1 MGDQRPPGKGKH
13 GLVGP
18 AHPPALPACK
28 DHPEYPHD
36 APFRFADQWPKPKL
50 MQGKAQARMSPTRKA
65 FLRGLFAALPMTI
78 VVGPF
83 ALLFGVVAT
92 EAGLNVFETMLFSV
106 SVFAG
111 ASQFAALQTMQ
122 ENAPV
127 LVVLATA
134 LAVNLRMV
142 MYSVTLAPHFG
153 TLPLRSR
160 ALMAY
165 FLVDQSF
172 ATTVAEIDRNP
183 TMTAAEK
190 HAVFFG
196 AVVAVAPLWFL
207 ASLAGG
213 MIGQAIPPEYALDF
227 ALPITFLAMVAPMLR
242 SLPHL
247 VAAGVSILLSLLLAG
262 LPWGTGLL
270 IAAGVAMA
278 AGAMLEQRLERRG

>member
-1 MGDQRPPGKGKH
+1 
-13 GLVGP
+13 
-18 AHPPALPACK
+18 
-28 DHPEYPHD
+28 
-36 APFRFADQWPKPKL
+36 
-50 MQGKAQARMSPTRKA
+50 MSPIRKA
-65 FLRGLFAALPMTI
+65 FLRGVLSALPMTV

-92 EAGLNVFETMLFSV
+92 EAGLNVVETMLFSV

-153 TLPLRSR
+153 ELPLRSR

-183 TMTAAEK
+183 AMTAMEK
-190 HAVFFG
+190 RAVFFG

-207 ASLAGG
+207 ASLVGG
-213 MIGQAIPPEYALDF
+213 LVGQAIPPDYALDF

-247 VAAGVSILLSLLLAG
+247 VAAGVSIALSLALAG
-262 LPWGTGLL
+262 MPYGTGLL
-270 IAAGVAMA
+270 VAASVAMA
-278 AGAMLEQRLERRG
+278 AGAWLERWLELRT

>member
-1 MGDQRPPGKGKH
+1 MTS
-13 GLVGP
+13 
-18 AHPPALPACK
+18 
-28 DHPEYPHD
+28 
-36 APFRFADQWPKPKL
+36 
-50 MQGKAQARMSPTRKA
+50 ARHA
-65 FLRGLFAALPMTI
+65 FLRGLLAALPMTV

-92 EAGLNVFETMLFSV
+92 EAGLNVVEAMLFSV

-172 ATTVAEIDRNP
+172 ATTVAEIDRTP
-183 TMTAAEK
+183 AMTAEEK
-190 HAVFFG
+190 RAVFFG

-207 ASLAGG
+207 ASLAGA
-213 MIGQAIPPEYALDF
+213 MIGRAIPPEYALDF

-247 VAAGVSILLSLLLAG
+247 AAAGVSILLSLLLAG
-262 LPWGTGLL
+262 LPYGTGLL
-270 IAAGVAMA
+270 IAA
-278 AGAMLEQRLERRG
+278 AGAMTVGALIDRWLEVRRA

>member
-1 MGDQRPPGKGKH
+1 MTS
-13 GLVGP
+13 
-18 AHPPALPACK
+18 
-28 DHPEYPHD
+28 
-36 APFRFADQWPKPKL
+36 
-50 MQGKAQARMSPTRKA
+50 ARHA
-65 FLRGLFAALPMTI
+65 FLRGLLAALPMTV

-92 EAGLNVFETMLFSV
+92 EAGLNVIEAMLFSV

-153 TLPLRSR
+153 ELPLRSR

-183 TMTAAEK
+183 AMTAQEK
-190 HAVFFG
+190 RAVFFG

-207 ASLAGG
+207 ASLAGAL
-213 MIGQAIPPEYALDF
+213 IGRAIPPEYALDF

-247 VAAGVSILLSLLLAG
+247 AAAGVSILLSLLLAG
-262 LPWGTGLL
+262 LPYGTGLL
-270 IAAGVAMA
+270 IAA
-278 AGAMLEQRLERRG
+278 AGAMTVGALIDRWLEVRRA

>member
-1 MGDQRPPGKGKH
+1 
-13 GLVGP
+13 
-18 AHPPALPACK
+18 
-28 DHPEYPHD
+28 
-36 APFRFADQWPKPKL
+36 
-50 MQGKAQARMSPTRKA
+50 MSPIRKA
-65 FLRGLFAALPMTI
+65 FLRGVISALPMTV

-92 EAGLNVFETMLFSV
+92 EAGLNVVETMLFSI

-153 TLPLRSR
+153 ELPLRSR

-183 TMTAAEK
+183 AMTALEK
-190 HAVFFG
+190 RAVFFG

-207 ASLAGG
+207 ASLVGG
-213 MIGQAIPPEYALDF
+213 LIGQAIPPDYALDF

-247 VAAGVSILLSLLLAG
+247 VAAAVSILLSLALAG
-262 LPWGTGLL
+262 MPYGTGLL
-270 IAAGVAMA
+270 VAASIAMA
-278 AGAMLEQRLERRG
+278 AGAGLERWQEGRRA

>member
-1 MGDQRPPGKGKH
+1 MTS
-13 GLVGP
+13 
-18 AHPPALPACK
+18 
-28 DHPEYPHD
+28 
-36 APFRFADQWPKPKL
+36 
-50 MQGKAQARMSPTRKA
+50 ARHA
-65 FLRGLFAALPMTI
+65 FLRGLLAALPMTV

-92 EAGLNVFETMLFSV
+92 EAGLNVIEAMLFSV

-153 TLPLRSR
+153 ELPLRSR

-183 TMTAAEK
+183 AMTAQEK
-190 HAVFFG
+190 RAVFFG

-207 ASLAGG
+207 ASLAGAL
-213 MIGQAIPPEYALDF
+213 IGRAIPPEYALDF

-247 VAAGVSILLSLLLAG
+247 AAAGVSILLSLVLAG
-262 LPWGTGLL
+262 LPYGTGLL
-270 IAAGVAMA
+270 IAA
-278 AGAMLEQRLERRG
+278 AGAMTVGALIDRWQEGRRA

>member
-1 MGDQRPPGKGKH
+1 
-13 GLVGP
+13 
-18 AHPPALPACK
+18 
-28 DHPEYPHD
+28 
-36 APFRFADQWPKPKL
+36 
-50 MQGKAQARMSPTRKA
+50 
-65 FLRGLFAALPMTI
+65 MTV

-92 EAGLNVFETMLFSV
+92 EAGLNLFEAMLFSI

-127 LVVLATA
+127 LVVLATS

-142 MYSVTLAPHFG
+142 MYSMTLAPHFG

-172 ATTVAEIDRNP
+172 ATTVAEIDRKP
-183 TMTAAEK
+183 EMTAQEK
-190 HAVFFG
+190 RAVFFG
-196 AVVAVAPLWFL
+196 AVVAVAPLWFVACL
-207 ASLAGG
+207 VGG
-213 MIGQAIPPEYALDF
+213 LIGTAIPPDYAQ
-227 ALPITFLAMVAPMLR
+227 
-242 SLPHL
+242 HL

-262 LPWGTGLL
+262 MPYGTGLL
-270 IAAGVAMA
+270 VAASIAMASGVMAESWVERRKAGGVA
-278 AGAMLEQRLERRG
+278 

>member
-1 MGDQRPPGKGKH
+1 
-13 GLVGP
+13 
-18 AHPPALPACK
+18 
-28 DHPEYPHD
+28 
-36 APFRFADQWPKPKL
+36 
-50 MQGKAQARMSPTRKA
+50 MSPIRKA
-65 FLRGLFAALPMTI
+65 FLRGVISALPMTV

-92 EAGLNVFETMLFSV
+92 EAGLNVVETMLFSI

-153 TLPLRSR
+153 ELPLRSR

-172 ATTVAEIDRNP
+172 ATTVSEIDRNP
-183 TMTAAEK
+183 AMTALEK
-190 HAVFFG
+190 RAVFFG

-207 ASLAGG
+207 ASLVGG
-213 MIGQAIPPEYALDF
+213 LIGQAIPPDYALDF

-247 VAAGVSILLSLLLAG
+247 VAAAVSILLSLALAG
-262 LPWGTGLL
+262 MPYGTGLL
-270 IAAGVAMA
+270 VAASIAMA
-278 AGAMLEQRLERRG
+278 AGAALERWQEGRRA

>member
-1 MGDQRPPGKGKH
+1 
-13 GLVGP
+13 
-18 AHPPALPACK
+18 
-28 DHPEYPHD
+28 
-36 APFRFADQWPKPKL
+36 
-50 MQGKAQARMSPTRKA
+50 MSPIRKA
-65 FLRGLFAALPMTI
+65 FLRGVVSALPMTV

-92 EAGLNVFETMLFSV
+92 EAGLNVVETMLFSV

-153 TLPLRSR
+153 ELPLRSR

-183 TMTAAEK
+183 AMTALEK
-190 HAVFFG
+190 RAVFFG

-213 MIGQAIPPEYALDF
+213 LVGQAIPPDYALDF

-247 VAAGVSILLSLLLAG
+247 VAAGVSIVLSLALAG
-262 LPWGTGLL
+262 MPYGTGLL
-270 IAAGVAMA
+270 VAAAVAMA
-278 AGAMLEQRLERRG
+278 AGAALERWREMRG

>member
-1 MGDQRPPGKGKH
+1 MTPVRH
-13 GLVGP
+13 
-18 AHPPALPACK
+18 
-28 DHPEYPHD
+28 
-36 APFRFADQWPKPKL
+36 
-50 MQGKAQARMSPTRKA
+50 A
-65 FLRGLFAALPMTI
+65 FLRGLIAAAPMTV

-83 ALLFGVVAT
+83 AVLFGVVAT
-92 EAGLNVFETMLFSV
+92 EAGLNVFETMLFTI

-127 LVVLATA
+127 IVVLATA

-153 TLPLRSR
+153 ELPLRSR

-172 ATTVAEIDRNP
+172 ATTVAEIDRRP
-183 TMTAAEK
+183 EMTAREK
-190 HAVFFG
+190 RAVFYG
-196 AVVAVAPLWFL
+196 AVVAVAPLWFA
-207 ASLAGG
+207 ASFAGA
-213 MIGQAIPPEYALDF
+213 MIGRAIPESYALDF

-247 VAAGVSILLSLLLAG
+247 VAAGVSILLSLALAG
-262 LPWGTGLL
+262 MPYGTGLL
-270 IAAGVAMA
+270 VAASDH
-278 AGAMLEQRLERRG
+278 LY

>member
-1 MGDQRPPGKGKH
+1 MT
-13 GLVGP
+13 
-18 AHPPALPACK
+18 
-28 DHPEYPHD
+28 PH
-36 APFRFADQWPKPKL
+36 R
-50 MQGKAQARMSPTRKA
+50 TA
-65 FLRGLFAALPMTI
+65 FLRGLLAALPMVV

-92 EAGLNVFETMLFSV
+92 EAGLNVAETMLFSV

-153 TLPLRSR
+153 ELPLRSR

-172 ATTVAEIDRNP
+172 ATTMAEIDRRP
-183 TMTAAEK
+183 AMTAQEK
-190 HAVFFG
+190 RAVFYG

-207 ASLAGG
+207 ASLAGAL
-213 MIGQAIPPEYALDF
+213 IGRAIPPDYALDF

-247 VAAGVSILLSLLLAG
+247 AAAGVSILLSLLLAG
-262 LPWGTGLL
+262 MPYGTGLL
-270 IAAGVAMA
+270 VAASIAMA
-278 AGAMLEQRLERRG
+278 AGAGLERWLEGRRA

>member
-1 MGDQRPPGKGKH
+1 M
-13 GLVGP
+13 P
-18 AHPPALPACK
+18 APTAAAPSPAV
-28 DHPEYPHD
+28 
-36 APFRFADQWPKPKL
+36 
-50 MQGKAQARMSPTRKA
+50 RKA
-65 FLRGLFAALPMTI
+65 FLRGLRAALPMTL

-92 EAGLNVFETMLFSV
+92 EAGLNVAEAMLFSV

-122 ENAPV
+122 ENAPIW
-127 LVVLATA
+127 VVLATA

-153 TLPLRSR
+153 SLPLRTR

-172 ATTVAEIDRNP
+172 ATSTAEFDRNPRLTVAEK
-183 TMTAAEK
+183 T
-190 HAVFFG
+190 AVFFG

-213 MIGQAIPPEYALDF
+213 LIGSAIPPEFALDF
-227 ALPITFLAMVAPMLR
+227 ALPITFLAMTAPMLR

-247 VAAGVSILLSLLLAG
+247 VTAGIAIALSLLLAG
-262 LPWGTGLL
+262 LPYGTGLL
-270 IAAGVAMA
+270 VAASIAMA
-278 AGAMLEQRLERRG
+278 AGAVLDARLERRRAAR

>member
-1 MGDQRPPGKGKH
+1 
-13 GLVGP
+13 
-18 AHPPALPACK
+18 
-28 DHPEYPHD
+28 
-36 APFRFADQWPKPKL
+36 
-50 MQGKAQARMSPTRKA
+50 MSPIRKA
-65 FLRGLFAALPMTI
+65 FLRGVASALPMTV

-92 EAGLNVFETMLFSV
+92 EAGLNVVETMLFSV

-153 TLPLRSR
+153 ELPLRSR

-183 TMTAAEK
+183 AMTALEK
-190 HAVFFG
+190 RAVFFG

-213 MIGQAIPPEYALDF
+213 LVGQAIPPDYALDF

-247 VAAGVSILLSLLLAG
+247 VAAGVSIVLSLALAG
-262 LPWGTGLL
+262 MPYGTGLL
-270 IAAGVAMA
+270 VAAAVAMA
-278 AGAMLEQRLERRG
+278 AGAGLERWREMRG

>member
-1 MGDQRPPGKGKH
+1 MT
-13 GLVGP
+13 
-18 AHPPALPACK
+18 
-28 DHPEYPHD
+28 
-36 APFRFADQWPKPKL
+36 
-50 MQGKAQARMSPTRKA
+50 PTAKA
-65 FLRGLFAALPMTI
+65 FLRGLIAASPMTV

-83 ALLFGVVAT
+83 AVLFGVVAT
-92 EAGLNVFETMLFSV
+92 EAGLNVAETMLFTI

-127 LVVLATA
+127 IVVLATA

-172 ATTVAEIDRNP
+172 ATTVAEIDRKP
-183 TMTAAEK
+183 DMTAAEK
-190 HAVFFG
+190 RAVFYG
-196 AVVAVAPLWFL
+196 AVVAVAPLWFA
-207 ASLAGG
+207 ASFAGA
-213 MIGQAIPPEYALDF
+213 MIGRALPPEYALDF
-227 ALPITFLAMVAPMLR
+227 ALPITFLAMVAPMMR

-247 VAAGVSILLSLLLAG
+247 VAAAMSIALSLLLAG
-262 LPWGTGLL
+262 MPYGTGLL
-270 IAAGVAMA
+270 VAASVAMA
-278 AGAMLEQRLERRG
+278 AGAGLERWLEARR

>member
-1 MGDQRPPGKGKH
+1 
-13 GLVGP
+13 
-18 AHPPALPACK
+18 
-28 DHPEYPHD
+28 
-36 APFRFADQWPKPKL
+36 

-65 FLRGLFAALPMTI
+65 FLRGLIAALPMTF

-92 EAGLNVFETMLFSV
+92 EAGLNVFETMLFSI

-122 ENAPV
+122 ENAPA
-127 LVVLATA
+127 LVVLATS

-153 TLPLRSR
+153 SLPLRSR

-172 ATTVAEIDRNP
+172 ATTVAEIDRTP
-183 TMTAAEK
+183 EMTAVEK
-190 HAVFFG
+190 RAVFFG

-207 ASLAGG
+207 ACLVGA
-213 MIGQAIPPEYALDF
+213 MIGQTIPPEYALDF

-247 VAAGVSILLSLLLAG
+247 AAAGVSILLATALAG
-262 LPWGTGLL
+262 LPWGTGML
-270 IAAGVAMA
+270 IAAAVAMA
-278 AGAMLEQRLERRG
+278 VGAGFERVLEQRREVRE

>member
-1 MGDQRPPGKGKH
+1 MTPQR
-13 GLVGP
+13 
-18 AHPPALPACK
+18 
-28 DHPEYPHD
+28 
-36 APFRFADQWPKPKL
+36 
-50 MQGKAQARMSPTRKA
+50 TA
-65 FLRGLFAALPMTI
+65 FLRGLLAALPMVV

-92 EAGLNVFETMLFSV
+92 EAGLNVAETMLFSV

-153 TLPLRSR
+153 ELPLRSR

-172 ATTVAEIDRNP
+172 ATTVAEIDRRP
-183 TMTAAEK
+183 GMTAGEK
-190 HAVFFG
+190 RAVFFG

-207 ASLAGG
+207 ASLVGAL
-213 MIGQAIPPEYALDF
+213 IGRAIPPDYALDF

-247 VAAGVSILLSLLLAG
+247 AAAGVSILLSLLLAG
-262 LPWGTGLL
+262 MPYGTGLL
-270 IAAGVAMA
+270 VAASIAMA
-278 AGAMLEQRLERRG
+278 AGAGLDRWLEGRRA